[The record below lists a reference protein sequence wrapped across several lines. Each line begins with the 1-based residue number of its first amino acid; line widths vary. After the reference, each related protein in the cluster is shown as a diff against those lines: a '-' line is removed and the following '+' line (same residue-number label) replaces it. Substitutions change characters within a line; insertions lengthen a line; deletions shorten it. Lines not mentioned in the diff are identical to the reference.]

1 MKLLSFLK
9 KYYFYIFS
17 LSLFLIISVVKFF
30 PNLTATFVKSNTPVS
45 PDPKSNISSTHIFL
59 DISGAVEKPGVYKVS
74 SSSRVGDVVKM
85 AGGFSQ
91 NASVLWVSRNINL
104 AKLVEDTQKIYVP
117 YEWETYGDCNC
128 KIDSLTL
135 NIPNIPEVLSSKDES
150 ISSDEDP
157 TEDTAANDDSG
168 DTPTGVK
175 VNVNTSSVDEL
186 DKLAGIGPT
195 YAKKIYDNKP
205 YKDLAELISKSG
217 IPKSTLEKI
226 STDIS
231 F

>member
-1 MKLLSFLK
+1 VKLLSFLK

-30 PNLTATFVKSNTPVS
+30 PNLTSTLVKSNTSVS
-45 PDPKSNISSTHIFL
+45 SESNSILSPAYIFL

-74 SSSRVGDVVKM
+74 SSSRVGDVIKL

-117 YEWETYGDCNC
+117 YEWETYGDCTC
-128 KIDSLTL
+128 KIDSLVL
-135 NIPNIPEVLSSKDES
+135 NIPTIPEVLSSKDDS
-150 ISSDEDP
+150 TSSNEDSA
-157 TEDTAANDDSG
+157 EDSTADDGSG
-168 DTPTGVK
+168 DTSTGVK
-175 VNVNTSSVDEL
+175 VNVNTSSIEEL
-186 DKLAGIGPT
+186 DKLSGIGPT

-205 YKDLAELISKSG
+205 YKDLAELTSKSG